1 MVHVTFTDLGLCGP
15 HIQTQ
20 GKASVGVE
28 RPAGGGDHIIELFV
42 SLLKSESI
50 PCEPK
55 GVLAYFS
62 LLCHIYQK
70 SSHERGKVHGAS
82 WLKEG
87 LEGGALIAAFNSPLN
102 TYSLSTRGNY
112 FLCPFLLTAQNE
124 FWILQSACEEPKET
138 ASHLQTLFK
147 LTTKQLKKKLCFISM
162 YVPHCIVLGLMSSF
176 LILLF

>member
-1 MVHVTFTDLGLCGP
+1 MVPVTFTDLGLCGP

-28 RPAGGGDHIIELFV
+28 RPAGGGDHIIEIFV

-82 WLKEG
+82 
-87 LEGGALIAAFNSPLN
+87 
-102 TYSLSTRGNY
+102 
-112 FLCPFLLTAQNE
+112 
-124 FWILQSACEEPKET
+124 
-138 ASHLQTLFK
+138 
-147 LTTKQLKKKLCFISM
+147 
-162 YVPHCIVLGLMSSF
+162 
-176 LILLF
+176 